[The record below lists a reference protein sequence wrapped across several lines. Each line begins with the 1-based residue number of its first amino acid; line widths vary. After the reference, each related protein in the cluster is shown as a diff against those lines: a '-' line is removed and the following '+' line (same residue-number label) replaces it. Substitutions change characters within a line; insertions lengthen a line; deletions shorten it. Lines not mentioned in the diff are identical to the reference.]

1 MLGFI
6 IKLNKRELILVYIL
20 LAIFILE
27 FITLAVMIY
36 YAKFLTFISFFIEA
50 VKVLAPIF
58 LGLNIIFLISAAYV
72 KGRKLI
78 IKSWKAY
85 LKNLLRLSVL
95 SLGITLALI
104 SVSAF
109 LGGLLGLLLTRIF
122 QQPTVDGV
130 MNSLREWIARNFY

>member
-6 IKLNKRELILVYIL
+6 IKLNRKELILVYAL

-27 FITLAVMIY
+27 FAILAVMIY
-36 YAKFLTFISFFIEA
+36 YAKFVTFIEFFIRA
-50 VKVLAPIF
+50 VKVLSPIF
-58 LGLNIIFLISAAYV
+58 LGLNIIFLISTAYV
-72 KGRKLI
+72 EGKKLI

-85 LKNLLRLSVL
+85 LKKLLRLSVL
-95 SLGITLALI
+95 SLGITLVLI
-104 SVSAF
+104 SISAF

>member
-6 IKLNKRELILVYIL
+6 IKLNKRELILVYTL
-20 LAIFILE
+20 LTIFILE

-36 YAKFLTFISFFIEA
+36 YAKFVTFISFFIRA
-50 VKVLAPIF
+50 VKVLSPIF
-58 LGLNIIFLISAAYV
+58 LGLNIIFLISTAYV

-78 IKSWKAY
+78 IKSWKTY
-85 LKNLLRLSVL
+85 LKELLRLSAL

-109 LGGLLGLLLTRIF
+109 LGGLLGLLFTRIF
-122 QQPTVDGV
+122 QQPTVEGV
-130 MNSLREWIARNFY
+130 INSLREWIARNFY